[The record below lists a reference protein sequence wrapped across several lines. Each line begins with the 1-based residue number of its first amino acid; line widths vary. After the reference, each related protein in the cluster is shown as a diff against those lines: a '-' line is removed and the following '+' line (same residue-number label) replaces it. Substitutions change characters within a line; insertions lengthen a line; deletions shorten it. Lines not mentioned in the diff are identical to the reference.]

1 MEAKLRQADIG
12 TLEQLYIL
20 RRRSEV
26 MKFLVDNPFLLPFLQ
41 EAYGQIRNYFGESAQ
56 VILEV
61 ITDPKIAGD
70 QELVIFIR
78 TNLSPDEVFKRLKQ
92 LGEEWWLDTP
102 FNVREKLCIDVE
114 FG

>member
-12 TLEQLYIL
+12 ALKQLYVL
-20 RRRSEV
+20 RRQSEV
-26 MKFLVDNPFLLPFLQ
+26 IKFLVDNSFLFLILQ

-61 ITDPKIAGD
+61 ITDPEVAGE
-70 QELVIFIR
+70 QELAIFIR
-78 TNLSPDEVFKRLKQ
+78 TNLSPDGAFNKLEQ

-102 FNVREKLCIDVE
+102 FNVRKKLCIDVE
-114 FG
+114 FE